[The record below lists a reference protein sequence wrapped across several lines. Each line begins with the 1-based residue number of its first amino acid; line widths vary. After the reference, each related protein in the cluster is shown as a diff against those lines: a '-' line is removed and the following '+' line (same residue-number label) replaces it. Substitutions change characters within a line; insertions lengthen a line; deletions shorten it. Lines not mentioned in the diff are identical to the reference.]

1 MFHDVSWVESST
13 WKGHGTRFGR
23 LVVWMALSDFHID
36 YIGVFSEASLY
47 VSSLSRSFQL
57 RNQSI
62 KVEIPFVHDLPFGG
76 LHREDWHARQ
86 CYEREEYP
94 YDDKFFVHH
103 QTLGQHGWDMGSG
116 LFHSTNRVFWVWT
129 LNAFQYFQWSS
140 KDGVQREWISS
151 LLDLRRLAKRCFQ
164 TSSVKLVG
172 VMTFPA
178 KLPNRHRRPTMGPR
192 RCTFSWSLAWV
203 VSSMPPIT
211 GPNLTLPKDE
221 HL

>member
-1 MFHDVSWVESST
+1 MFHDVSWVEGIDLKGT
-13 WKGHGTRFGR
+13 WHPVWSFGR
-23 LVVWMALSDFHID
+23 LDGIVWFSYRLYWSLFRSISLCFKFVK
-36 YIGVFSEASLY
+36 VFPAEKS
-47 VSSLSRSFQL
+47 VHKGRDSFCAW
-57 RNQSI
+57 
-62 KVEIPFVHDLPFGG
+62 PAFGG

-178 KLPNRHRRPTMGPR
+178 KLPSRHRRPTMGPR